1 MQQIILVEDDPN
13 LNHLLTTQLAG
24 VVDKVYSFYQLQPA
38 YHFLTKRTVDLAIID
53 RRFKDGDGLEL
64 VDYLH
69 QLHFYTRTLILSQ
82 LHQTEEKIK
91 GLSSGADDYLAK
103 PFNMLELKLRVQN
116 LLEKE
121 KRTPFNYLSFGPLK
135 LNYQN
140 GHLVING
147 NKTINL
153 RKKETQILATLM
165 RHQSQVITHSQIA
178 EKVWPGENFYPTNTT
193 INVYIRRLRLKFGKY
208 KYLIKT
214 ARKFG
219 YCLSLD

>member
-24 VVDKVYSFYQLQPA
+24 LVDKIYSFYQLESA
-38 YHFLTKRTVDLAIID
+38 YQFLTKKTVDLAIID

-69 QLHFYTRTLILSQ
+69 QLHYYTKTLILSQ
-82 LHQTEEKIK
+82 LNQTEEKIK

-103 PFNMLELKLRVQN
+103 PFNMAELKLRVQN
-116 LLEKE
+116 LLRKE

-140 GHLVING
+140 GSLVIQG
-147 NKTINL
+147 RKVINL
-153 RKKETQILATLM
+153 RKKESQILATLI
-165 RHQSQVITHSQIA
+165 RYQNQIITHRQIA

-193 INVYIRRLRLKFGKY
+193 INVYIRRLRLKLGEY

-219 YCLSLD
+219 YQLSLN